1 MRIISCFSMSSRASI
16 PQTFQFEDTPECP
29 WRARWFPLCDDTQR
43 SSPTETARIMGE
55 CPRGIWQRACSLLE
69 STPTAESQLGP
80 GPRRAILPIGPQAG
94 SVRLLVGWLADCFVP
109 ELYFF
114 FNWVWR
120 WGLTWP
126 PPDIYMT
133 CLSLKTFEFATSL
146 CHYLDSK
153 F

>member
-43 SSPTETARIMGE
+43 SSPTETAPIMGE
-55 CPRGIWQRACSLLE
+55 CPRGIWQRACSLLG

-114 FNWVWR
+114 LIGFEGEAWPDPH
-120 WGLTWP
+120 LTFTWP
-126 PPDIYMT
+126 V
-133 CLSLKTFEFATSL
+133 
-146 CHYLDSK
+146 YLWRHSNLLLHCVII
-153 F
+153 